1 MELRLCFCIFIF
13 LLFIL
18 QAVKDLALL
27 KDQYFV
33 FSSVKDLVFFV
44 LVNKVKQFLIPFYD
58 NINKVN

>member
-1 MELRLCFCIFIF
+1 MESRLCFCIFIF